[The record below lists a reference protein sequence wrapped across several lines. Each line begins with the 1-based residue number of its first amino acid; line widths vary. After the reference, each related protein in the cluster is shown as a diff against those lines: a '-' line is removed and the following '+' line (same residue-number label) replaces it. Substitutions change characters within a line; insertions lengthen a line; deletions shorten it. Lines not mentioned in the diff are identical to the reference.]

1 MPANHPTSIMPTAL
15 SDLEAE
21 LSAISE
27 HPLFGKVQTIGA
39 LRIFMEH
46 HVFAVW
52 DFMSL
57 VKALQAGLAPAHWP
71 WRPQKH
77 PELVRLIN
85 EILLAEE
92 CDKLPAQLCGLG
104 GHASHFEIYIA
115 AMREVGADTGA
126 IERFLELVNW
136 RGVQLALAGAQVPPP
151 AREFVNDTFYQLRTR
166 RLHTVA
172 AAFCYGREK
181 VIPMM
186 FRGFLDKLSINENA
200 APMFHY
206 YLRRHVEVDAAE
218 HGPASQALVS
228 TLCGDD
234 ASRLAEACVAARLAL
249 SSRRRFLDGIELA
262 VTCGET
268 QTAVAYQPEPQRL
281 VHHIDGVH
289 W

>member
-92 CDKLPAQLCGLG
+92 CDRLQ
-104 GHASHFEIYIA
+104 I
-115 AMREVGADTGA
+115 RGADSPWPRR
-126 IERFLELVNW
+126 IRV
-136 RGVQLALAGAQVPPP
+136 AQ
-151 AREFVNDTFYQLRTR
+151 
-166 RLHTVA
+166 
-172 AAFCYGREK
+172 G
-181 VIPMM
+181 
-186 FRGFLDKLSINENA
+186 
-200 APMFHY
+200 
-206 YLRRHVEVDAAE
+206 LRRFFRVHSNRHTIKPQTVVHER
-218 HGPASQALVS
+218 H
-228 TLCGDD
+228 
-234 ASRLAEACVAARLAL
+234 
-249 SSRRRFLDGIELA
+249 RF
-262 VTCGET
+262 
-268 QTAVAYQPEPQRL
+268 
-281 VHHIDGVH
+281 H
-289 W
+289 

>member
-1 MPANHPTSIMPTAL
+1 MPTAL
-15 SDLEAE
+15 SDLEGE

-151 AREFVNDTFYQLRTR
+151 AREFVNDTFYRIRPADPSMREWSGMRSWGDETKIFVLGRGASGR
-166 RLHTVA
+166 SHKPGSGSSRLWNQSE
-172 AAFCYGREK
+172 CG
-181 VIPMM
+181 
-186 FRGFLDKLSINENA
+186 
-200 APMFHY
+200 
-206 YLRRHVEVDAAE
+206 LRR
-218 HGPASQALVS
+218 G
-228 TLCGDD
+228 
-234 ASRLAEACVAARLAL
+234 LAGRSEGLSARRV
-249 SSRRRFLDGIELA
+249 RRG
-262 VTCGET
+262 
-268 QTAVAYQPEPQRL
+268 
-281 VHHIDGVH
+281 
-289 W
+289 